1 MKLSEKL
8 QLVKAGASW
17 KEIKELEAAE
27 AEAGEDKKDKDEDV
41 DPEDAIEADESEDES
56 KDTGDREPDDSEDDA
71 EDQTDYKSLF
81 EKAQRELKEAQAR
94 NRSIAKQIEKQRVT
108 ASEYLDKAF
117 EELFDD

>member
-17 KEIKELEAAE
+17 KEIKELEAL
-27 AEAGEDKKDKDEDV
+27 EAGEEKKDKDEDV
-41 DPEDAIEADESEDES
+41 DPEDAIEADESVDES
-56 KDTGDREPDDSEDDA
+56 KDTGDQEPDDSEDDA
-71 EDQTDYKSLF
+71 EDPTDYKSLF

-94 NRSIAKQIEKQRVT
+94 NRSIAKQIEKQRAA

-117 EELFDD
+117 EEIFDD

>member
-27 AEAGEDKKDKDEDV
+27 AGEEKKDKDEDV
-41 DPEDAIEADESEDES
+41 DPEDAIEADDSDDEP
-56 KDTGDREPDDSEDDA
+56 KDTGDQEPDDSEDDA
-71 EDQTDYKSLF
+71 EDPTDYKSLF

-94 NRSIAKQIEKQRVT
+94 NRSIAKQIEKQKQS
-108 ASEYLDKAF
+108 ASEYLNKAF
-117 EELFDD
+117 EEIFED

>member
-27 AEAGEDKKDKDEDV
+27 AGEEKKKDKDEDV
-41 DPEDAIEADESEDES
+41 DPEDAIEADESDEES
-56 KDTGDREPDDSEDDA
+56 KDTGDQEPDDSEDDA
-71 EDQTDYKSLF
+71 EDQTDYKTLF

-94 NRSIAKQIEKQRVT
+94 NRSISKQIEKQKQT

-117 EELFDD
+117 AEIFDD